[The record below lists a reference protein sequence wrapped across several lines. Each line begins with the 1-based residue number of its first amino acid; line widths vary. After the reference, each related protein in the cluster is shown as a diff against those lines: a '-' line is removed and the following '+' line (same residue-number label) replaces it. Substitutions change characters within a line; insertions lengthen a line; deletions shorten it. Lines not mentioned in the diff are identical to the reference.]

1 MVKFLRGKHF
11 FAKALS
17 AILALTF
24 SFSAVACGGG
34 SSGSTDNSSSGNSSA
49 SNPTSNSSSEET
61 PPEKEKIYDNEKMPV
76 TFSVGELDGV
86 FNPFYSTSAYDGEI
100 VGMTQI
106 SMLGS
111 DAFGGVAY
119 GRDEAV
125 MTLDMTQ
132 TMYDENGNVTSD
144 GSSEGTTVYEF
155 LIKNGVKD
163 SQGYPIT
170 IDDILFNMYVYLD
183 PVYNGS
189 STMYST
195 KIQGLNAYKTGK
207 ETGDEDDVGG
217 MNTTALANA
226 RATIVNMVLYAN
238 ATYLPDQYQHA
249 FTNEQ
254 IAEFETYIEKL
265 YSFFENML
273 STDWNGCANSM
284 ETAQE
289 NYILVDGEDYRVN
302 KENPRTYEISK
313 VWEYFCVSEGL
324 CQYVEIN
331 DSEKTDEEKP
341 RYYVIVD
348 TGIQNDIEQAIEGLT
363 NAEEILE
370 AEKNICFEAMRDEY
384 KNYGKVE
391 TLCYGFSVG
400 NELLEYLKGVEL
412 EKLTAAS
419 DAIKSISGITT
430 SQTKE
435 FNGVTYA
442 ETHDVLKIVID
453 GVDPKAIW
461 NFAFTVAPMR
471 YYASEE
477 QINLFDGEEHFGV
490 VKSSISYR
498 DNYLKNVERMGLPIG
513 GGAYMASSP
522 NGTPANKRTDFRNKN
537 VVYYQRNPY
546 FYTIG
551 IDSPTATQ
559 ADYEKSAEEADTPI
573 HNAKI
578 KYLRYQVVSS
588 SNVMD
593 AMIAKEIDY
602 SSEISAKQATI
613 NQLNHYSYLD
623 YARQP
628 NNGYG
633 YIGLNAKYVQDI
645 EVRRLIMYVM
655 DRSMITDSYYTDGL
669 GSIIERP
676 MTTNSWAYPEDA
688 TTYYTQDWFIAH
700 YQETYGITLQ
710 KVADTS
716 QFVEN
721 ALKALGYQKSGGV
734 YQKKLADNKTIS
746 KLDYTFTI
754 AGDTKDHPAY
764 SVFALA
770 AEDLNKAGMSIDVK
784 TDAQALSK
792 LSNGQLAVWAAAWG
806 SAIDPDLY
814 QVYHKYSQATSVNNW
829 GYSTILDSN
838 NNKLYAAELN
848 IIDKLS
854 KDIDLARATLDQDVR
869 ADIYAEALDY
879 IMELAV
885 ELPTYQRVNLLVY
898 NSSKIDPASLTPKS
912 DLTAYR
918 GLIENIWELDLL

>member
-1 MVKFLRGKHF
+1 MVKFLREKKAF

-17 AILALTF
+17 VCLAISLSMTAT
-24 SFSAVACGGG
+24 ACGGK
-34 SSGSTDNSSSGNSSA
+34 TPDSSSNDSTGSGDSSV
-49 SNPTSNSSSEET
+49 
-61 PPEKEKIYDNEKMPV
+61 KQKIYDNETMPV

-106 SMLGS
+106 SMLSS
-111 DAFGGVAY
+111 DALGGVAY
-119 GRDEAV
+119 GREEPV

-132 TMYDENGNVTSD
+132 TMYDADGQVTED
-144 GSSEGTTVYEF
+144 GSSDGTTVYEF

-170 IDDILFNMYVYLD
+170 INDVLFNMYVYLD

-207 ETGDEDDVGG
+207 ETGTEDEVHG

-226 RATIVNMVLYAN
+226 RSTINNVIAYAN
-238 ATYLPDQYQHA
+238 AVYLPDQYQHA
-249 FTNEQ
+249 FTDEQ
-254 IAEFETYIEKL
+254 VAEFETYIEKL
-265 YSFFENML
+265 YGFFENML
-273 STDWNGCANSM
+273 PVDWNGCSNSM

-289 NYILVDGEDYRVN
+289 NYILVDGEEYRTN

-313 VWEYFCVSEGL
+313 VWEYFCIAEGL
-324 CQYVEIN
+324 CQYVKVN
-331 DSEKTDEEKP
+331 DDEKTDEETP
-341 RYYVIVD
+341 RYYVVVD
-348 TGIQNDIEQAIEGLT
+348 TGIQNDIEQATAGLSD
-363 NAEEILE
+363 ADAILE
-370 AEKNICFEAMRDEY
+370 AEKKICFDAMRDEY

-400 NELLEYLKGVEL
+400 NELLEYLKGIEL
-412 EKLTAAS
+412 EKLTSAS
-419 DAIKSISGITT
+419 DAIKNIHGITT
-430 SQTKE
+430 RKTTV
-435 FNGVTYA
+435 FNGVNYA
-442 ETHDVLKIVID
+442 ESHDVLRIVIN

-471 YYASEE
+471 YYASAE
-477 QINLFDGEEHFGV
+477 QIELFDGLQHFGV
-490 VKSSISYR
+490 EKSSTTYR
-498 DNYLKNVERMGLPIG
+498 DDQLKNVERMGLPIG
-513 GGAYMASSP
+513 GGAYMASSA
-522 NGTPANKRTDFRNKN
+522 NGTPAKVRTDFRSKN

-551 IDSPTATQ
+551 IDSPTATKD
-559 ADYEKSAEEADTPI
+559 DYAKSAEEADTPI

-593 AMIAKEIDY
+593 AMIAKEIDF

-613 NQLNHYSYLD
+613 NQLNQYSDYLD

-633 YIGLNAKYVQDI
+633 YIGLNAKYVPDI

-655 DRSMITDSYYTDGL
+655 DRTMITDSYYTDGL

-676 MTTNSWAYPEDA
+676 MTTNSWAYPDDA
-688 TTYYTQDWFIAH
+688 TQYYTQDWFIQH
-700 YQETYGITLQ
+700 YQEAYGITLA
-710 KVADTS
+710 KVADTA
-716 QFVEN
+716 QFLEN
-721 ALKALGYQKSGGV
+721 ALKALGYQKSDGI
-734 YQKKLADNKTIS
+734 YQKKLADGKTTS

-754 AGDTKDHPAY
+754 AGETKDHPAY

-792 LSNGQLAVWAAAWG
+792 LANGQLAVWAAAWG

-838 NNKLYAAELN
+838 NSKLYEAELK

-854 KDIDLARATLDQDVR
+854 KDIDLARATLDQDIR

-898 NSSKIDPASLTPKS
+898 NSSKIDPASLTAKS

-918 GLIENIWELDLL
+918 GLIEKIWELDLL